1 MSEPIYFCEL
11 EVIRF
16 TMRGKR
22 RIEEKSERVRMAMLT
37 TTVDGLSDEDYSYR
51 MLARKFLPKANRWEL
66 MDAFRKNYFVR
77 SITVLK
83 QVGETN
89 DVEEE
94 WI

>member
-1 MSEPIYFCEL
+1 
-11 EVIRF
+11 
-16 TMRGKR
+16 MRGRR
-22 RIEEKSERVRMAMLT
+22 RIIEKTETIRMPMLIVS
-37 TTVDGLSDEDYSYR
+37 VDELHDDDYSFR
-51 MLARKFLPKANRWEL
+51 MLARKFLPKVSRWEL